1 MRKPPLQADHPS
13 PPPIPATLSAVK
25 TLLVDFGKLFAKPG
39 KLSIYLLVMV
49 LVEIAYWYLGSPG
62 PELAGA
68 PRTLPAAA
76 HNIFWAVLLLL
87 VVPAALLRFFGDH
100 PAGLTWRWGDRR
112 FGLPAT
118 IVSVAVAVVLM
129 YFGAQNPA
137 IRATYPWAG
146 YWPGLSIFTF
156 IGWAAL
162 YSLYYLSFE
171 FFYRGF
177 MLRVLEPKWGLTT
190 AIWVQTLA
198 SVLIHLGK
206 PLAEVLAALPAG
218 FIFAILAV
226 RGRSLLWPT
235 LLHLVIGLST
245 DLFALYFQGQL
256 FR

>member
-1 MRKPPLQADHPS
+1 MRKLEADKPS
-13 PPPIPATLSAVK
+13 PAPISTTFNAVK
-25 TLLVDFGKLFAKPG
+25 TLLVDFGRLFAKPG
-39 KLSIYLLVMV
+39 KLIIYLLVMV
-49 LVEIAYWYLGSPG
+49 LVEIGYWYLGSPG
-62 PELAGA
+62 PELSGA
-68 PRTLPAAA
+68 PRTLSTAAN
-76 HNIFWAVLLLL
+76 NIFWAVLLLL
-87 VVPAALLRFFGDH
+87 AIPAALLRVFDDW
-100 PAGLTWRWGDRR
+100 PSGLTWRWGDRR

-118 IVSVAVAVVLM
+118 IVSAIVAVVLM

-137 IRATYPWAG
+137 IQATYPWVGRWA
-146 YWPGLSIFTF
+146 GLSIFNF

-177 MLRVLEPKWGLTT
+177 MLRMLEPKWGLVS

-218 FIFAILAV
+218 LIFAVLAV

-245 DLFALYFQGQL
+245 DFFSLYFQGQL